1 MLKRATKFIS
11 WLLFSLLL
19 FIGVVGGLFNPSPIA
34 ICFVFWSIIFFPP
47 LLGKTRKFGWKW
59 NVFGRLII
67 FILSPVLFLSL
78 SHKDTITRVPIKEQV
93 PISIVKTSP
102 SSMVTALPIA
112 KNNQPKVASPNI
124 KAQLKS
130 MPKKEITGNQISGN
144 EKEFIDPQELV
155 IGKNYTLLE
164 KKPLMPEISP
174 IDVEKAIEQ
183 IKYIPSGGSFLVLS
197 IFDKNGNPWYE
208 VSAFNQDKEL
218 IGTGWIN
225 SIALMDQSFKETNN
239 K

>member
-1 MLKRATKFIS
+1 MLKRVTKFIS

-19 FIGVVGGLFNPSPIA
+19 FIGVVGGLSNPSPIA

-47 LLGKTRKFGWKW
+47 LLGKTQKFGWKW
-59 NVFGRLII
+59 NVFGRLTI
-67 FILSPVLFLSL
+67 FILSPILLLSL

-93 PISIVKTSP
+93 PIPIVKTSP
-102 SSMVTALPIA
+102 SFTVTASPIA
-112 KNNQPKVASPNI
+112 QNNQPKVTSPNI

-130 MPKKEITGNQISGN
+130 MPKKEITVNQTSRN
-144 EKEFIDPQELV
+144 EKEFIDPEKLV
-155 IGKNYTLLE
+155 IGRNYTLLE

-174 IDVEKAIEQ
+174 VDVAKAIEQ

-197 IFDKNGNPWYE
+197 IFDDNGNPWYE

-225 SIALMDQSFKETNN
+225 SIALIDQSFKETDN